1 MEFSLYS
8 VALRNA
14 PTGLTRSVSAAV
26 AAIFVLA
33 GIPGDAIAQSSTG
46 AVSSAAQQYQADV
59 AWLADD
65 AREGRG
71 MESPGLEESG
81 NWVAKQFE
89 VIGLEPAGDNGY
101 MDPFTAQVM
110 IPDPDQADNPHGG
123 ERREVKA
130 FNVVGRIPAGA
141 ANRLPGAIVVG
152 AHYDHLG
159 MGGQGSL
166 EPDMEEIHNGADD
179 NASGTAALLTV
190 ARELVGRS
198 DDLRRDVWFVAFS
211 LEEKG
216 LLGSSTFA
224 REPTGGLEMDSVFA
238 MLNMD
243 MVGRLTDDKLQVL
256 GGGSAEEW
264 VVLVTPL
271 CEAAMLQCTIA
282 GDGFGSSDQSSFF
295 AAGVP
300 VLHFFTGTHSE
311 YHKPSDDAD
320 LINAEGGV
328 RVAGLVSEVT
338 VVAAGLETP
347 LTYVEAKER
356 QSQRMSFK
364 VTLGIV
370 PDYAG
375 PSDGAP
381 GLLLSGVRP
390 EGPAGKAGLERGDI
404 IVGMGEKE
412 IASIEDYMM
421 VLAETEPGSTMPVTV
436 MRNDERVVLE
446 VTFDD

>member
-1 MEFSLYS
+1 MGISVRS

-14 PTGLTRSVSAAV
+14 RSRLAWPLSVAF
-26 AAIFVLA
+26 AAIFGLVSVTGEA
-33 GIPGDAIAQSSTG
+33 VAQSSTG
-46 AVSSAAQQYQADV
+46 ALSSAVDQYQSDV

-71 MESPGLEESG
+71 MESPGLEKSG
-81 NWVAKQFE
+81 NWLVKQFE
-89 VIGLEPAGDNGY
+89 VIGLEPAGENGY
-101 MDPFTAQVM
+101 RDPFTAQVM
-110 IPDPDQADNPHGG
+110 IADPDQADNPHGG
-123 ERREVKA
+123 ERREVEA

-141 ANRLPGAIVVG
+141 TDRLPGAIIVG

-166 EPDMEEIHNGADD
+166 EPDAVEVHNGADD
-179 NASGTAALLTV
+179 NASGTAALLAV
-190 ARELVGRS
+190 ARELVGRR
-198 DDLRRDVWFVAFS
+198 DELRRDVWFVAFS

-224 REPTGGLEMDSVFA
+224 REPTDGLEMEAVFA
-238 MLNMD
+238 MFNMD

-264 VVLVTPL
+264 VEVVTPL
-271 CEAAMLQCTIA
+271 CENAMLQCTIA

-295 AAGVP
+295 AAGIP

-311 YHKPSDDAD
+311 YHKPSDDSD
-320 LINAEGGV
+320 LINVEGGV
-328 RVAGLVSEVT
+328 RVAGLVSEIT
-338 VVAAGLETP
+338 ILAAGLEAP
-347 LTYVEAKER
+347 LTYVEAEER
-356 QSQRMSFK
+356 QGQRMSFK

-390 EGPAGKAGLERGDI
+390 EGPAGKGGLERGDI
-404 IVGMGEKE
+404 IVGMGEVE
-412 IASIEDYMM
+412 IASIQDYMT
-421 VLAETEPGSTMPVTV
+421 VLAETEPGTTMPVTV
-436 MRNDERVVLE
+436 MRNGERVVLE

>member
-1 MEFSLYS
+1 MRTRFQESFGMDHRREAAGRLASS
-8 VALRNA
+8 VVALLA
-14 PTGLTRSVSAAV
+14 
-26 AAIFVLA
+26 LA
-33 GIPGDAIAQSSTG
+33 GATEVFAQASTG
-46 AVSSAAQQYQADV
+46 ALSSTVQQYQADV

-71 MESPGLEESG
+71 MQSEGLVESG
-81 NWVAKQFE
+81 EWLIDQFRA
-89 VIGLEPAGDNGY
+89 IGLEPAGEDGY
-101 MDPFTAQVM
+101 RDPFVAQVM
-110 IPDPDQADNPHGG
+110 FPDPDQPDNPHAG
-123 ERREVKA
+123 ERRPVEA
-130 FNVVGRIPAGA
+130 FNVVGRIEAGA
-141 ANRLPGAIVVG
+141 TQRLEGVIVVG

-159 MGGQGSL
+159 MGGEGSL
-166 EPDMEEIHNGADD
+166 EAGVVAIHNGADD

-190 ARELVGRS
+190 ARDLVSRS
-198 DDLRRDVWFVAFS
+198 DELRRDVWFVAFS

-216 LLGSSTFA
+216 LLGSSTFV
-224 REPTGGLEMDSVFA
+224 REPTGGLEVEEVYA

-264 VVLVTPL
+264 DDIVAPL
-271 CEAAMLQCTIA
+271 CEEARLECKIG

-311 YHKPSDDAD
+311 YHKSSDDAD

-328 RVAGLVSEVT
+328 RVATLVSD
-338 VVAAGLETP
+338 VAVATANRAEP

-356 QSQRMSFK
+356 QSQRMAFK

-375 PSDGAP
+375 PSDGSP

-390 EGPAGKAGLERGDI
+390 EGPGGQAGLERGDI
-404 IVGMGEKE
+404 IVGMGDAE
-412 IASIEDYMM
+412 IATIEDYMK
-421 VLAETEPGSTMPVTV
+421 VLSTTEPGSTMPVTV
-436 MRNDERVVLE
+436 VRNGERVVLE
-446 VTFDD
+446 VSFEE

>member
-1 MEFSLYS
+1 L
-8 VALRNA
+8 
-14 PTGLTRSVSAAV
+14 
-26 AAIFVLA
+26 LA
-33 GIPGDAIAQSSTG
+33 
-46 AVSSAAQQYQADV
+46 
-59 AWLADD
+59 
-65 AREGRG
+65 
-71 MESPGLEESG
+71 
-81 NWVAKQFE
+81 
-89 VIGLEPAGDNGY
+89 
-101 MDPFTAQVM
+101 
-110 IPDPDQADNPHGG
+110 
-123 ERREVKA
+123 
-130 FNVVGRIPAGA
+130 
-141 ANRLPGAIVVG
+141 
-152 AHYDHLG
+152 
-159 MGGQGSL
+159 
-166 EPDMEEIHNGADD
+166 
-179 NASGTAALLTV
+179 V
-190 ARELVGRS
+190 ARELVGRR
-198 DDLRRDVWFVAFS
+198 DELRRDVWFVAFS

-224 REPTGGLEMDSVFA
+224 REPTGGLEMDDVFA

-243 MVGRLTDDKLQVL
+243 MVGRLTDDRLQVL

-264 VVLVTPL
+264 VEVVTPL
-271 CEAAMLQCTIA
+271 CENAMLQCTIA

-320 LINAEGGV
+320 LINAAGGV

-338 VVAAGLETP
+338 ILTAGLETP

-364 VTLGIV
+364 VTLGVV

-390 EGPAGKAGLERGDI
+390 EGPAGKGGLERGDI

-421 VLAETEPGSTMPVTV
+421 VLADTEPGTTMPVAV
-436 MRNDERVVLE
+436 MRSGQRVVLE

>member
-1 MEFSLYS
+1 MEISILSAIMRQARSGLAWSL
-8 VALRNA
+8 L
-14 PTGLTRSVSAAV
+14 AAV
-26 AAIFVLA
+26 AAIA
-33 GIPGDAIAQSSTG
+33 GLVGVPGAAVAQSSAG
-46 AVSSAAQQYQADV
+46 ALPSEVEQYQADV
-59 AWLADD
+59 GWLADD

-71 MESPGLEESG
+71 MESRGLEESG
-81 NWVAKQFE
+81 DWLVKQFE
-89 VIGLEPAGDNGY
+89 VIGLEPAGENGY
-101 MDPFTAQVM
+101 RDSFTAQVM
-110 IPDPDQADNPHGG
+110 IADPDQADNPHGG
-123 ERREVKA
+123 ERRAVEA

-141 ANRLPGAIVVG
+141 ADRLSGAIVVG

-166 EPDMEEIHNGADD
+166 EPDAVEIHNGADD
-179 NASGTAALLTV
+179 NASGTAALLAV
-190 ARELVGRS
+190 ARELVGRR
-198 DDLRRDVWFVAFS
+198 DELRRDVWFVAFS

-224 REPTGGLEMDSVFA
+224 REPTGGLEMDDVFA

-243 MVGRLTDDKLQVL
+243 MVGRLTDDRLQVL

-264 VVLVTPL
+264 VEVVTPL
-271 CEAAMLQCTIA
+271 CENAMLQCTIA

-338 VVAAGLETP
+338 ILTAGLETP

-390 EGPAGKAGLERGDI
+390 EGPAGKGGLERGDI

-421 VLAETEPGSTMPVTV
+421 VLADTEPGTTMPVAV
-436 MRNDERVVLE
+436 MRSGQRVVLE

>member
-1 MEFSLYS
+1 MEISTFSAVVRKARSGLAWSLLAAFAAIAGLVS
-8 VALRNA
+8 V
-14 PTGLTRSVSAAV
+14 PGAAV
-26 AAIFVLA
+26 
-33 GIPGDAIAQSSTG
+33 AQSSTG
-46 AVSSAAQQYQADV
+46 AVSSAVEQYQADV
-59 AWLADD
+59 GWLADD
-65 AREGRG
+65 ARKGRG
-71 MESPGLEESG
+71 MESPGLEASG
-81 NWVAKQFE
+81 NWLVKQFE
-89 VIGLEPAGDNGY
+89 VIGLEPAGEDGY
-101 MDPFTAQVM
+101 RDPFTAQVM
-110 IPDPDQADNPHGG
+110 IADPDQAENPHGG
-123 ERREVKA
+123 ERRAVEA

-159 MGGQGSL
+159 MGGPGSL
-166 EPDMEEIHNGADD
+166 EPDAVEIHNGADD
-179 NASGTAALLTV
+179 NASGTAALLAV
-190 ARELVGRS
+190 ARELAGRR
-198 DDLRRDVWFVAFS
+198 DELRRDVWFVAFS
-211 LEEKG
+211 LEERG

-224 REPTGGLEMDSVFA
+224 REPTGGLDMEDVFA

-264 VVLVTPL
+264 VEVVTPL
-271 CEAAMLQCTIA
+271 CDNAMLQCTIA

-300 VLHFFTGTHSE
+300 VLHLFTGTHSE

-320 LINAEGGV
+320 LINAAGGV

-338 VVAAGLETP
+338 ILAAGLETP

-364 VTLGIV
+364 VTLGVV

-390 EGPAGKAGLERGDI
+390 EGPAGKGGLERGDI
-404 IVGMGEKE
+404 IVGMGDME

-421 VLAETEPGSTMPVTV
+421 VLAETEPGTTMPVAV
-436 MRNDERVVLE
+436 MRDGERVVLE

>member
-1 MEFSLYS
+1 MEISILSAIVRQARSGLAGSL
-8 VALRNA
+8 L
-14 PTGLTRSVSAAV
+14 AAV
-26 AAIFVLA
+26 AAIA
-33 GIPGDAIAQSSTG
+33 GLVGVPGAAVAQSSAG
-46 AVSSAAQQYQADV
+46 ALSSEVEQYQADV
-59 AWLADD
+59 GWLADD

-71 MESPGLEESG
+71 MESRGLEESG
-81 NWVAKQFE
+81 DWLVKQFE
-89 VIGLEPAGDNGY
+89 VIGLEPAGENGY
-101 MDPFTAQVM
+101 RDPFTAQVM
-110 IPDPDQADNPHGG
+110 IADPDQADNPHGG
-123 ERREVKA
+123 ERRAVEA

-141 ANRLPGAIVVG
+141 ADRLPGAIVVG

-166 EPDMEEIHNGADD
+166 EPDASEIHNGADD
-179 NASGTAALLTV
+179 NASGTAALLAV
-190 ARELVGRS
+190 ARELVGRR
-198 DDLRRDVWFVAFS
+198 DELRRDVWFVAFS

-224 REPTGGLEMDSVFA
+224 REPTGGLEMDDVFA

-243 MVGRLTDDKLQVL
+243 MVGRLTDDRLQVL

-264 VVLVTPL
+264 VKVVTPL
-271 CEAAMLQCTIA
+271 CENAMLQCTIA

-338 VVAAGLETP
+338 ILTAGLETP
-347 LTYVEAKER
+347 LTYIEAKER

-390 EGPAGKAGLERGDI
+390 EGPAGKGGLERGDI

-421 VLAETEPGSTMPVTV
+421 VLADTEPGTTMPVAV
-436 MRNDERVVLE
+436 MRNGQRVVLE
-446 VTFDD
+446 ITFDD